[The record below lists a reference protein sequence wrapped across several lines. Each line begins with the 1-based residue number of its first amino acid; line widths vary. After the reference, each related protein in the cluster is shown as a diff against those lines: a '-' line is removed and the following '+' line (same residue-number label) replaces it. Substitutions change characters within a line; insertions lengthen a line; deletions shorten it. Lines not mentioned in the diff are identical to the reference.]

1 MIVARVAAVSLSRDS
16 VLSLYAAVG
25 WTAYTKDPDTLV
37 AAIEGST
44 AIFTAT
50 DDGALVGLARV
61 ISDGATICYLQ
72 DLLVHPASQ
81 RQGIGTA
88 LVAAA
93 LAAFPAVRQKVL
105 LTDDEPEQ
113 RAFYEALGFA
123 ESSALSTGVLRAFVR
138 FD

>member
-1 MIVARVAAVSLSRDS
+1 VIVARVTAASLSRDA
-16 VLSLYAAVG
+16 VLHLYGAVG
-25 WTAYTKDPDTLV
+25 WTAYTKDPDTLI
-37 AAIEGST
+37 AALEGST

-50 DDGALVGLARV
+50 DDATLVGLARV

-81 RQGIGTA
+81 RQGIGRA
-88 LVAAA
+88 LVTTA
-93 LAAFPAVRQKVL
+93 LAAFPSVRQKVL
-105 LTDDEPEQ
+105 LTDDEPGQ

-123 ESSALSTGVLRAFVR
+123 EASALSTGVLRAFVR

>member
-1 MIVARVAAVSLSRDS
+1 VIVARVAAASLSRDN

-50 DDGALVGLARV
+50 DDGALVGLALV

-123 ESSALSTGVLRAFVR
+123 EASALSTGVLRAFVR

>member
-1 MIVARVAAVSLSRDS
+1 VIVARVAAASLSRDN

-123 ESSALSTGVLRAFVR
+123 EASALSTGVLRAFVR

>member
-123 ESSALSTGVLRAFVR
+123 EASALSTGVLRAFVR

>member
-1 MIVARVAAVSLSRDS
+1 MIVARVAAASLSRDN

-123 ESSALSTGVLRAFVR
+123 EASALSTGVLRAFVR

>member
-37 AAIEGST
+37 AAIDGST

-81 RQGIGTA
+81 RRGIGTA
-88 LVAAA
+88 LVTAA

-123 ESSALSTGVLRAFVR
+123 EASALSTGVLRAFVR

>member
-1 MIVARVAAVSLSRDS
+1 MIVARVAAASLSRDN

-37 AAIEGST
+37 AAIDGST

-123 ESSALSTGVLRAFVR
+123 EASALSTGVLRAFVR

>member
-1 MIVARVAAVSLSRDS
+1 MIISRVAAASLSRDD

-25 WTAYTKDPDTLV
+25 WTAYTRDPATLF
-37 AAIEGST
+37 AALEGST

-50 DDGALVGLARV
+50 DDASLVGLARV

-72 DLLVHPASQ
+72 DLLVHPESQ
-81 RQGIGTA
+81 RGGIGSA
-88 LVAAA
+88 LVTAAF
-93 LAAFPAVRQKVL
+93 AAFPGVRQKVL
-105 LTDDEPEQ
+105 LTDDEPGQ

-123 ESSALSTGVLRAFVR
+123 EASALSTGVLRAFVR

>member
-1 MIVARVAAVSLSRDS
+1 VIVARVAAVSLSRDS

-25 WTAYTKDPDTLV
+25 WTAYTNDPDTLV

-123 ESSALSTGVLRAFVR
+123 EASALSTGVLRAFVR

>member
-1 MIVARVAAVSLSRDS
+1 MIVARVAAASLSRDN

-113 RAFYEALGFA
+113 RAF
-123 ESSALSTGVLRAFVR
+123 
-138 FD
+138 